1 MGFMDKFKDQMGQA
15 QEMAK
20 QAGGSMS
27 AGMPTPAQADYAQL
41 ANKLATSGVPCTAT
55 INSISESGNTDGVS
69 KEYTIAVTVEG
80 NGDTYDTVVNQYLT
94 EAAVPSYQPGKKF
107 EAKAD
112 PDDRNRL
119 LLFGFA
125 S

>member
-15 QEMAK
+15 QDMAK
-20 QAGGSMS
+20 QAGGAMS
-27 AGMPTPAQADYAQL
+27 AGMPTAAQADYAQL
-41 ANKLATSGVPCTAT
+41 ANKVAASGVPCKAT
-55 INSISESGNTDGVS
+55 INSISPSGNTDGVS
-69 KEYTIAVTVEG
+69 KEYSIAVTVEG
-80 NGDTYDTVVNQYLT
+80 NGDTYDSVINQYLT
-94 EAAVPSYQPGKKF
+94 EAALPSYQPGVAF

-119 LLFGFA
+119 LLFGLA

>member
-20 QAGGSMS
+20 QAGGAMS
-27 AGMPTPAQADYAQL
+27 AGMPTGAQAEYAQL
-41 ANKLATSGVPCTAT
+41 ANKVATSGVPCKAT
-55 INSISESGNTDGVS
+55 INSIQPSGATDGVS
-69 KEYTIAVTVEG
+69 KEYSIAVTVEG
-80 NGDTYDTVVNQYLT
+80 NGDTYDSVVNQYLT
-94 EAAVPSYQPGKKF
+94 EAALPSYQPGVAF

-119 LLFGFA
+119 LLFGLA
-125 S
+125 E

>member
-20 QAGGSMS
+20 QAGGAMS
-27 AGMPTPAQADYAQL
+27 AGMPTGAQAEYAQL
-41 ANKLATSGVPCTAT
+41 ANKVAASGVPCKAT
-55 INSISESGNTDGVS
+55 INSIGETGATDGVS
-69 KEYTIAVTVEG
+69 KEYSIAVTVEG
-80 NGDTYDTVVNQYLT
+80 NGETYDATINQYLT
-94 EAAVPSYQPGKKF
+94 EAALPSYQPGVAF

-112 PDDRNRL
+112 PDDKSRL
-119 LLFGFA
+119 LLYGLA